1 MSESKPPLWVQRL
14 FSFLRRENLHRILIF
29 LFLLSLLSAASL
41 WSLEPDKPLRDW
53 IWWSIV
59 TLTTVGYG
67 DITPTSSL
75 GRIIGVALM
84 LCGIGVLSIF
94 TATIASF
101 FLELK
106 LRSQRGMDQL
116 QLEGHFILCEWNQRA
131 REVLRELRHDRR
143 ATAPIVL
150 LADIDSKPVT
160 DDDVYFIRGDV
171 TEENLERANVD
182 TAATVIILGDDKLD
196 PSSRDA
202 KVVLSTLTV
211 ETLNR
216 DAYTIVELVREE
228 NARHCRRAHADE
240 IIVGN
245 EFSSRLI
252 ASAAVDHGISKVLSE
267 ILSARSGNE
276 LQKVALSAS
285 QTGQPFLE
293 VLTEMKRANSSTVVA
308 VQRGNKVMTNP
319 AADLTLEAAD
329 LLIVI
334 ADPSAG

>member
-1 MSESKPPLWVQRL
+1 MPDRRKPPLWVQRMYR
-14 FSFLRRENLHRILIF
+14 FLRRENLHRVVLF
-29 LFLLSLLSAASL
+29 LFLLSFVSALSL
-41 WSLEPDKPLRDW
+41 WRLEPETPLRDW
-53 IWWSIV
+53 TWWAIV
-59 TLTTVGYG
+59 TMTTVGYG

-75 GRIIGVALM
+75 GRLIGVVLM

-101 FLELK
+101 FLEIK

-116 QLEGHFILCEWNQRA
+116 ELKDHFILCEWNQRA
-131 REVLRELRHDRR
+131 REVLRELRSDRR
-143 ATAPIVL
+143 ADSPVVL
-150 LADIDSKPVT
+150 LADIDSKPVD

-171 TEENLERANVD
+171 TEDNLERANVD

-211 ETLNR
+211 ETMNR
-216 DAYTIVELVREE
+216 AAYTIVELVREE

-252 ASAAVDHGISKVLSE
+252 ASSAVDHGISKVLSE
-267 ILSARSGNE
+267 ILSARGGSE
-276 LQKVALSAS
+276 LQKVPVAGEQA
-285 QTGQPFLE
+285 GRPFLE
-293 VLTEMKRANSSTVVA
+293 VFSEMKRAHGSTVVA
-308 VQRGNKVMTNP
+308 VQRDGEVMTNP
-319 AADLTLEAAD
+319 DAELTLEAAD
-329 LLIVI
+329 QLVVI
-334 ADPSAG
+334 ADPAA